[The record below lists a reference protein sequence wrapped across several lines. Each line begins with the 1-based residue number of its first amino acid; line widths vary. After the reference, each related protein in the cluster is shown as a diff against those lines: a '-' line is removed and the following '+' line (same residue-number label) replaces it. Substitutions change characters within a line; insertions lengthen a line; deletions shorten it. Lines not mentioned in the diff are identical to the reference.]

1 VDRETLVIAGGG
13 TGGHLYPGIA
23 VAEEL
28 QRRRPGAE
36 IVFAGAGLPLERE
49 ILERHGFRHLAIPS
63 GGLIG
68 KTVAGRARG
77 AWLAFRGLLQAIQ
90 ALLKMKPKAVIGVG
104 GYASGPMVLAAVMLR
119 LPTLIQEQNY
129 YPGLTNRWLA
139 PWVRRVAVSFEETRH
154 YLGGRG
160 EVTGNPIR
168 TAFRDLKRKTR
179 GEAFHV
185 LIFGGSQGAR
195 TLNTAVIDA
204 LGIMEPQRLGLRIT
218 HGTGPSDFERVRAAY
233 EKHGY
238 EALVLPYIARIREAY
253 ERADLV
259 VARAGAS
266 SVAEIAACGRAS
278 ILVPLAASAHDHQR
292 FNARKAAAAGAAVMI
307 EEKDLTGESLA
318 RAILALRDDPT
329 RLLAMERAAAAL
341 ARPEAAARV
350 ADLVEELI
358 A

>member
-1 VDRETLVIAGGG
+1 
-13 TGGHLYPGIA
+13 
-23 VAEEL
+23 
-28 QRRRPGAE
+28 
-36 IVFAGAGLPLERE
+36 
-49 ILERHGFRHLAIPS
+49 
-63 GGLIG
+63 
-68 KTVAGRARG
+68 
-77 AWLAFRGLLQAIQ
+77 
-90 ALLKMKPKAVIGVG
+90 MKPKAVIGVG
-104 GYASGPMVLAAVMLR
+104 GYASGPMVLAAVCLR

-154 YLGGRG
+154 YFGGRG

-168 TAFRDLKRKTR
+168 AAFRDLKRKTR

-195 TLNTAVIDA
+195 TLNTAVIGA
-204 LGIMEPQRLGLRIT
+204 LEILEPQRLGLRIT
-218 HGTGPSDFERVRAAY
+218 HGTGPNDFERVRAAY

-238 EALVLPYIARIREAY
+238 EALVLPYIVQIREAY

-266 SVAEIAACGRAS
+266 SVAEITACGRAS
-278 ILVPLAASAHDHQR
+278 ILVPLASSAHDHQR
-292 FNARKAAAAGAAVMI
+292 FNARKVAAAGAAVVL

-318 RAILALRDDPT
+318 RAILALRNDPT